1 METQKYLKLTNLLDC
16 TCHYY
21 FINMQ
26 HVVGAHLK
34 QFVMSAG

>member
-1 METQKYLKLTNLLDC
+1 
-16 TCHYY
+16 
-21 FINMQ
+21 MQ